1 MRSLK
6 LSFTALALAMVAL
19 LTACGGKASDKLI
32 GKWTIDVDKMG
43 EMEDIKKLP
52 DDQKKAAMEMAKG
65 MASSMTFEFTKE
77 KILLD
82 AMGQKKEGPYKVK
95 SEAGDKV
102 VIEGTMD
109 GKTETM
115 NVEFKGDGMIMGDGK
130 QTFPLKR
137 K

>member
-1 MRSLK
+1 MRFFK
-6 LSFTALALAMVAL
+6 LSFMVLVLALVAL

-43 EMEDIKKLP
+43 EMDDIKKLP
-52 DDQKKAAMEMAKG
+52 EAERAAALEMAKG
-65 MASSMTFEFTKE
+65 MAGSVTFEFTKE

-82 AMGQKKEGPYKVK
+82 AMGKKSEGPYKVK
-95 SEAGDKV
+95 SEEGSKV
-102 VIEGTMD
+102 VIEGTME
-109 GKTETM
+109 GKTQTM
-115 NVEFKGDGMIMGDGK
+115 NCEFKGEGMVMGDGK

>member
-1 MRSLK
+1 MRFYK
-6 LSFTALALAMVAL
+6 LSFTALVLAMVAL
-19 LTACGGKASDKLI
+19 LSACGGKASDKLI

-43 EMEDIKKLP
+43 EMDEIKKMP
-52 DDQKKAAMEMAKG
+52 EAEKKAALEMAKG

-77 KILLD
+77 KMIVD
-82 AMGQKKEGPYKVK
+82 AMGQKKEGPYKIK
-95 SEAGDKV
+95 SEEGDKV

-115 NVEFKGDGMIMGDGK
+115 NCEIKGDGLVMGDGK